1 VRVLINAGPWL
12 PVPPDG
18 YGGIENVVATLVP
31 ELRRRGVYVVLA
43 TVGESAL
50 PVDELVCA
58 FPEPRFDLLQR
69 PYNQVMGAA
78 MAHANRVVRELRGR
92 GDIDLVH
99 DHLEAVGPTV
109 LGAMDGAAPPV
120 LHTLHWDLTKH
131 AELYGAFDGRGRVF
145 VNGVSASQLAMAPL
159 ALRAHSPGHVHLATP
174 LAEGADRAD
183 GGDRT
188 DAGDLAEGGDRAG
201 TRADRAEGG
210 YLVSL
215 GRITPGKGQHIAAKV
230 AHRAGVELLL
240 AGPVG
245 PYHRP
250 AALADALATGPE
262 AAGNPD
268 VRYWCEQVRPLVDGR
283 RVRWIGGV
291 DAARRDE
298 IVAGAAASLIPL
310 QWEEPGGTAVV
321 ESLSLGTPVVG
332 YRRGCLPE
340 LVDEASTGFL
350 VDPGDEDALVRRVG
364 AVARLSRVA
373 CRRAAAARF
382 TPSLMAEKYLALYE
396 AVLQRAAR
404 NRAAPATS
412 YSAPKVNTA

>member
-1 VRVLINAGPWL
+1 MRVLINAGPWL

-43 TVGESAL
+43 TVGKSAL
-50 PVDELVCA
+50 AVDELVCA
-58 FPEPRFDLLQR
+58 FQEPRFGLLQR

-78 MAHANRVVRELRGR
+78 MAHADRVVRELRGR
-92 GDIDLVH
+92 NDLDLVH

-109 LGAMDGAAPPV
+109 LGAMDGSAPPV

-159 ALRAHSPGHVHLATP
+159 ALRAHSLGHVHLATP
-174 LAEGADRAD
+174 LAEGADRPDSAN
-183 GGDRT
+183 
-188 DAGDLAEGGDRAG
+188 RAG
-201 TRADRAEGG
+201 GAERAEGD

-215 GRITPGKGQHIAAKV
+215 GRITPAKGQHIAAKV
-230 AHRAGVELLL
+230 AHRAGVDLLL

-250 AALADALATGPE
+250 AALAGALATDPD
-262 AAGNPD
+262 AASNPD
-268 VRYWCEQVRPLVDGR
+268 VRYWCEQVQPLVDGR
-283 RVRWIGGV
+283 RVRWVGGV

-321 ESLSLGTPVVG
+321 ESLSLGAPVVG

-364 AVARLSRVA
+364 AVATLSRMA

-382 TPSLMAEKYLALYE
+382 SPALMAERYLALYA

-404 NRAAPATS
+404 NGSLRRRATPRGR
-412 YSAPKVNTA
+412 